1 MKYVWLFL
9 VIIGSAGIF
18 LGYQRYQI
26 QNTQF
31 FGEYPCFFCVSEEP
45 DFEVVIFSAPGCD
58 LCEQAVK
65 RSQRFCKLTGIQYE
79 AFYDDAEI
87 TSEKL
92 SELGLE
98 KNSDFLIVIL
108 KNGTIVGKS
117 TDSKEVESFLSGK
130 LKEAVHL

>member
-26 QNTQF
+26 QNTQS

-45 DFEVVIFSAPGCD
+45 DFKVVVFSASGCD
-58 LCEQAVK
+58 LCEQAVE
-65 RSQRFCKLTGIQYE
+65 RSQRFCKLTGIKYE
-79 AFYDDAEI
+79 AFYDDAA
-87 TSEKL
+87 SEKL

-98 KNSDFLIVIL
+98 KDSDFLIVIL
-108 KNGTIVGKS
+108 KNQKIVGKS
-117 TDSKEVESFLSGK
+117 TNSQDVESFLSGK